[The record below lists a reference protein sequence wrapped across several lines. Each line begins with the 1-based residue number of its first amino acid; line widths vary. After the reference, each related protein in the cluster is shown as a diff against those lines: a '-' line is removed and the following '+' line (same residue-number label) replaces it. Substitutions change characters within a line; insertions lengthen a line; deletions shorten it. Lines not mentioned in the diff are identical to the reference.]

1 MGFAGETFVIKLVLS
16 IICGFLIGLE
26 REAKDRPAGLRTHM
40 IVCIASM
47 LVMTIGIMQK
57 DHYITISPNSSSTR
71 MAAQIISGI
80 GFLGAGTIIQGKDT
94 FRGLTTAATLWA
106 VACIGIAIGATYYF
120 EAIVTTV
127 AILIVLILI
136 NVFENRYHI
145 RKSQYIYELEISEPF
160 DNLKNLRK
168 NLTFYKVR
176 VNYINIIGREDT
188 EDGGKFTVEV
198 SLHLNPDYHRNEIDP
213 IQIFDNL
220 PYVKSIKMQRLP
232 HDCLDNNHH

>member
-1 MGFAGETFVIKLVLS
+1 
-16 IICGFLIGLE
+16 
-26 REAKDRPAGLRTHM
+26 M

-94 FRGLTTAATLWA
+94 VRGLTTAATLWA

-145 RKSQYIYELEISEPF
+145 RKSQYIYELKYQAIRQFE
-160 DNLKNLRK
+160 KTRK
-168 NLTFYKVR
+168 NF
-176 VNYINIIGREDT
+176 
-188 EDGGKFTVEV
+188 F
-198 SLHLNPDYHRNEIDP
+198 
-213 IQIFDNL
+213 
-220 PYVKSIKMQRLP
+220 
-232 HDCLDNNHH
+232 

>member
-1 MGFAGETFVIKLVLS
+1 
-16 IICGFLIGLE
+16 
-26 REAKDRPAGLRTHM
+26 
-40 IVCIASM
+40 
-47 LVMTIGIMQK
+47 MQRSL
-57 DHYITISPNSSSTR
+57 HLNTPNSSSTEWQHR
-71 MAAQIISGI
+71 FQWHWL
-80 GFLGAGTIIQGKDT
+80 LGAAL
-94 FRGLTTAATLWA
+94 FRQRHRPTYNRCHIVA
-106 VACIGIAIGATYYF
+106 VACISIAIGATCYF
-120 EAIVTTV
+120 TIVTTV
-127 AILIVLILI
+127 IFSLF
-136 NVFENRYHI
+136 NFNQCFENRYHI